1 MKQIEICLYLYNMQN
16 VLISL
21 AVDVDFIK
29 NMSGKFNLKPLNF
42 VPISLFVWE
51 CTLKMIELEL
61 LTDVEIMFDY
71 ENAFRGGITRA
82 ICHYM
87 KQIIIRCMIMMEKK
101 ESTYLQ

>member
-1 MKQIEICLYLYNMQN
+1 
-16 VLISL
+16 
-21 AVDVDFIK
+21 
-29 NMSGKFNLKPLNF
+29 
-42 VPISLFVWE
+42 
-51 CTLKMIELEL
+51 MIELEL